1 MACLMEYLDKVA
13 PKKSG
18 AFIGLMSAQGIEGF
32 YQQYG
37 FSVLPEDSPFM
48 CSWRNGH

>member
-1 MACLMEYLDKVA
+1 MEYLDKVA